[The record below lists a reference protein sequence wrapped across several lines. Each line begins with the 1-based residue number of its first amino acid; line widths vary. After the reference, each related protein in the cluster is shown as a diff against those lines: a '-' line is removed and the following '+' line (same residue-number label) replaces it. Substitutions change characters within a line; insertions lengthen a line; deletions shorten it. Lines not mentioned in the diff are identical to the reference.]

1 MKNAGA
7 KYTLLPFAA
16 VLALALPG
24 CATVAYRPVGNAVV
38 PEPARSVDIERY
50 LGRWFEIYRYEA
62 PFQKDCDAVIADY
75 ALNENGTINVQ
86 NSCRKGGV
94 NGPLSTAS
102 GTAKVV
108 DSITNA
114 KLRVTFFWPFYGDYW
129 VIDHDPEYQWS
140 IVGEPSGT
148 YLWVLSREATPDQ
161 ASRDQLRQ
169 RVEELGYDWSMIRET
184 SHPQ

>member
-1 MKNAGA
+1 MNNSGA
-7 KYTLLPFAA
+7 KFTLLSLAA
-16 VLALALPG
+16 MLTLTLQG
-24 CATVAYRPVGNAVV
+24 CAILASRPVGNAAV
-38 PEPARSVDIERY
+38 PEPTRSVELERY

-62 PFQKDCDAVIADY
+62 PFQEDCDAVTADY
-75 ALNENGTINVQ
+75 ALNENGTINVL
-86 NSCRKGGV
+86 NSCRKGGAS
-94 NGPLSTAS
+94 GPLTTVN

-161 ASRDQLRQ
+161 ASRNELRQ
-169 RVEELGYDWSMIRET
+169 RVEELGYDWGLIRET
-184 SHPQ
+184 RHPQ